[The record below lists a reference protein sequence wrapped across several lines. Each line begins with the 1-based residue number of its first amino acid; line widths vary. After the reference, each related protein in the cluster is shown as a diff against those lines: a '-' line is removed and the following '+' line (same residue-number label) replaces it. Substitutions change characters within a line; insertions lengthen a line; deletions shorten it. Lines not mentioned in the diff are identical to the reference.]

1 MTEHQDG
8 RTDLDEMAQRV
19 RALGDQVVERAKEN
33 GLAWLEGY
41 ERVLKNMLEL
51 QEQAAKGT
59 GSDWVATL
67 ASAQA
72 DFVRETSSA
81 FIGAMRQQWQK

>member
-1 MTEHQDG
+1 MTDNKTPADVEDVV
-8 RTDLDEMAQRV
+8 ARV
-19 RALGDQVVERAKEN
+19 RALSEQVAEQAKKN

-41 ERVLKNMLEL
+41 ERVLKNMLDL

-59 GSDWVATL
+59 GVDWVTTL
-67 ASAQA
+67 AATQA

-81 FIGAMRQQWQK
+81 FIGAMRTQLEK